1 MFKDQ
6 PSITKLHSTLA
17 LRTFRDNG
25 LPDNT
30 DSSQPGTN
38 KLPARRSDREDS
50 AKRCEQKKTT
60 TRGYLTELPL
70 LQSLAD
76 EDTNSRSL
84 ATVSVI
90 KGVLISHTANV
101 HTMLKITGPKIHPFQ
116 DGIMNFEVL
125 NIRKSLD
132 ENHILELC
140 DTGPRKSYP
149 VWRHIP
155 V

>member
-1 MFKDQ
+1 MKTAQ
-6 PSITKLHSTLA
+6 
-17 LRTFRDNG
+17 RDA
-25 LPDNT
+25 
-30 DSSQPGTN
+30 S
-38 KLPARRSDREDS
+38 R
-50 AKRCEQKKTT
+50 KKTT

-76 EDTNSRSL
+76 EDINSRSL

-101 HTMLKITGPKIHPFQ
+101 HTTLKITVPKIHPFQ